1 MIFKKRKSFFH
12 ITNNGITPLKYFI
25 KRYKYSLPFS
35 DWIKHNNI
43 ENFDHEIITFIR
55 SPYERILIHFQ
66 NQLSKRA
73 AIRQY
78 PMTFKEWVFLN
89 FKTKEA
95 VKFMRN
101 EPKDFL
107 SQTSWLNGSSNKIK
121 IYKVENLTNREI
133 FKLGFIKRSV
143 EIDKFYDKETKEII
157 YEYFLEDFKNYVYI
171 K

>member
-1 MIFKKRKSFFH
+1 MIFKKRKCFFH
-12 ITNNGITPLKYFI
+12 ITNNGITPFKYFT
-25 KRYKYSLPFS
+25 KRYKYSLPFR

-43 ENFDHEIITFIR
+43 ENLKYEIITFIR
-55 SPYERILIHFQ
+55 SPYERTLLQYQ
-66 NQLSKRA
+66 NQLLKRP

-78 PMTFKEWVFLN
+78 PITFKEWVFLN

-95 VKFMRN
+95 FKFMRN
-101 EPKDFL
+101 KPKDFL
-107 SQTSWLNGSSNKIK
+107 SQTSWLEGSEDKIK
-121 IYKVENLTNREI
+121 TYKVENLTNMEI
-133 FKLGFIKRSV
+133 YKLGFMKSDV